1 MKRSRKI
8 GLTLAIVLVVLV
20 AIRLALPYVIL
31 HFANRS
37 LANIDGYYGHIRDID
52 LAIIRG
58 AYKIDS
64 VYLNKVDSTTG
75 KQTPFFAASLVDLSV
90 EWKALFH
97 GSIVGEVVFQDP
109 LIRFT
114 KDKVEPKDVR
124 KDSAQFDKVAD
135 DFMPLSINRMEV
147 RNGNIQYID
156 QYTKPKVDIQMT
168 DVYFTATNLRNSY
181 DSSALL
187 PSTVKAR
194 GSIYDGTFNLTMK
207 LNPLAEKPTF
217 DLNAEVKNTNL
228 VKLNDFFQAY
238 AKVDV
243 NKGTFGLYTEIASK
257 QGKFEGYVKPLLK
270 DLDVLGKEDRDDNA
284 LRKLWEAIAGGV
296 AEIFENQPKDQV
308 ATKIPFR
315 GNVENP
321 KANIWYAISEVLQNA
336 FIQAIQP
343 SLDHEINIASI
354 TPTNKEKEEEK
365 KSLLGKIFGKKDE
378 DEKKAREEA
387 RQERKEKRRERK
399 RARAED
405 KQSR

>member
-1 MKRSRKI
+1 MTRKRKI
-8 GLTLAIVLVVLV
+8 FVTVAIVLAVVV

-31 HFANRS
+31 HFANKS
-37 LANIDGYYGHIRDID
+37 LATMDGYYGHIHDID
-52 LAIIRG
+52 LALIRG

-75 KQTPFFAASLVDLSV
+75 KQTPFFAASMVDLSV

-97 GSIVGEVVFQDP
+97 GSIVGEVVFQNP

-124 KDSAQFDKVAD
+124 KDSAQFDQVAD

-156 QYTKPKVDIQMT
+156 QYTKPKVDINMT
-168 DVYFTATNLRNSY
+168 DVYFTATNLKNSY
-181 DSSALL
+181 DSTALL

-194 GSIYDGTFNLTMK
+194 GSIYDGTLNLTMK

-217 DLNAEVKNTNL
+217 DMNVEVKNTNL

-257 QGKFEGYVKPLLK
+257 NGKFEGYVKPLLK
-270 DLDVLGKEDRDDNA
+270 DLDMLGKEDRDDNIF
-284 LRKLWEAIAGGV
+284 RKLWEAVAGGV
-296 AEIFENQPKDQV
+296 AEVFENQPKDQV
-308 ATKIPFR
+308 ATKIPFK
-315 GNVENP
+315 GDIANP
-321 KANIWYAISEVLQNA
+321 KANVWHAISEVLQNA
-336 FIQAIQP
+336 FIRAIQP
-343 SLDHEINIASI
+343 SIDNEINIASI
-354 TPTNKEKEEEK
+354 EPSNKKKEEDDK
-365 KSLLGKIFGKKDE
+365 KFLGKIFGKKDE

-387 RQERKEKRRERK
+387 RKERREKRREK
-399 RARAED
+399 RHKREEE
-405 KQSR
+405 KSSR

>member
-1 MKRSRKI
+1 MKRSGRI
-8 GLTLAIVLVVLV
+8 GLTLAVMLVVLV

-37 LANIDGYYGHIRDID
+37 LANMDGYYGHIRDID

-75 KQTPFFAASLVDLSV
+75 KQTPFFSASLVDLSV